1 MRPLRVLAV
10 LTLAAGVFT
19 CGGDP
24 PGGEVVFDLATPNQ
38 DDGAV
43 QFTVRAVEPATL
55 SGVTALCTG
64 CEVFFQVVS
73 DTEIRGV
80 LVGDVVAGPAL
91 SVTVSDRGAQSYSA
105 TIAAAASRTYA
116 LRDAGGYALTP
127 TQ

>member
-1 MRPLRVLAV
+1 MRPLRLLVV
-10 LTLAAGVFT
+10 LTLAAGALT

-43 QFTVRAVEPATL
+43 QFTARAVEPATL
-55 SGVTALCTG
+55 SAVTALCTG
-64 CEVFFQVVS
+64 CQVYSQVVS

-80 LVGDVVAGPAL
+80 LVGDIVAGPAL
-91 SVTVSDRGAQSYSA
+91 SVTVSDRGVDAY
-105 TIAAAASRTYA
+105 AASVVSAASRTYTVRA
-116 LRDAGGYALTP
+116 VGGYALNP